1 MISRFKDKLVRM
13 IKDINGKFDGYSVS
27 PKVKQILLHWDY
39 GLTKKYFF
47 TNSTN

>member
-13 IKDINGKFDGYSVS
+13 IKDINGKFDDYSVS

-39 GLTKKYFF
+39 ELTKKDFF